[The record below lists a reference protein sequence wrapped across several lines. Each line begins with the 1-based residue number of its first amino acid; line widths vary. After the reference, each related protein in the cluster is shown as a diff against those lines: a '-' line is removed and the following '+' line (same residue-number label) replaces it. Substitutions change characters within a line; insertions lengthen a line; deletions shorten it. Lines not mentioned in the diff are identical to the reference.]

1 MAQVHV
7 DFADLQDFQEVLRR
21 SSEQFTEIDQRTKN
35 VLDSYEWNDAV
46 ADKFRNDFEEG
57 MKPILELKDIMEQFQ
72 PWLQNKINALMS
84 YHGM

>member
-7 DFADLQDFQEVLRR
+7 DFADLQNFQEVLRQ
-21 SSEQFTEIDQRTKN
+21 SSEQFTDIDQRTKN
-35 VLDSYEWNDAV
+35 TLDSYEWNDAV
-46 ADKFRNDFEEG
+46 AEKFRNDFEEG
-57 MKPILELKDIMEQFQ
+57 MKPILELKQKMEDFQ

>member
-7 DFADLQDFQEVLRR
+7 DFADLQNFQQVLRE
-21 SSEQFTEIDQRTKN
+21 SSEQFTDIDQRTKKT
-35 VLDSYEWNDAV
+35 LGSYEWNDAV
-46 ADKFRNDFEEG
+46 ADKFRSDFEEG
-57 MKPILELKDIMEQFQ
+57 MKPILELKQKMEDFQ